1 MLPGITQVAFSL
13 IIYLPPQSVVAHYEA
28 GIAKIFSIS
37 DIFALTF
44 GQKRPIKRIMNG
56 NELLKKLKKLG
67 KQSNIAVRFETK
79 RGKGSHGTLYYGRYK
94 TILKDR
100 KKEIGPGLLS
110 KMLTD
115 LGLDKND
122 IE

>member
-1 MLPGITQVAFSL
+1 
-13 IIYLPPQSVVAHYEA
+13 
-28 GIAKIFSIS
+28 
-37 DIFALTF
+37 
-44 GQKRPIKRIMNG
+44 MNG

-79 RGKGSHGTLYYGRYK
+79 RGKGSLGTLYYGRYK

-100 KKEIGPGLLS
+100 KTEIGPDLLS

-115 LGLDKND
+115 LGLDKRSGP
-122 IE
+122 ISFLRSFRIVLYRP

>member
-1 MLPGITQVAFSL
+1 
-13 IIYLPPQSVVAHYEA
+13 
-28 GIAKIFSIS
+28 
-37 DIFALTF
+37 
-44 GQKRPIKRIMNG
+44 MNG
-56 NELLKKLKKLG
+56 NKLSKKLKKLG

-79 RGKGSHGTLYYGRYK
+79 RGKGSHGTLYYGHLK

-110 KMLTD
+110 KMLVD
-115 LGLDKND
+115 LGLDKKD

>member
-1 MLPGITQVAFSL
+1 MAISRCASRHNQ
-13 IIYLPPQSVVAHYEA
+13 H
-28 GIAKIFSIS
+28 IFN
-37 DIFALTF
+37 F
-44 GQKRPIKRIMNG
+44 GHFCLDVRTKKTYKGNVNG

-67 KQSNIAVRFETK
+67 KQNNIAIRFETK
-79 RGKGSHGTLYYGRYK
+79 RGKGSHGTLYYGNRK

-110 KMLTD
+110 KMLAE

-122 IE
+122 MK

>member
-1 MLPGITQVAFSL
+1 
-13 IIYLPPQSVVAHYEA
+13 
-28 GIAKIFSIS
+28 
-37 DIFALTF
+37 
-44 GQKRPIKRIMNG
+44 MNG

-67 KQSNIAVRFETK
+67 KQNNTAVRFETK
-79 RGKGSHGTLYYGRYK
+79 RGKGSHGTLYFGSHK

-110 KMLTD
+110 KMLAD

>member
-1 MLPGITQVAFSL
+1 MAISRC
-13 IIYLPPQSVVAHYEA
+13 A
-28 GIAKIFSIS
+28 GRHNQHIFN
-37 DIFALTF
+37 F
-44 GQKRPIKRIMNG
+44 GHFCLDVRTKKTYKENVNG

-67 KQSNIAVRFETK
+67 KQNNIAVRFETK
-79 RGKGSHGTLYYGRYK
+79 RGKGSHGTLYYGNRK

-110 KMLTD
+110 KMLAE

-122 IE
+122 MK